1 MKFLLGVVD
10 IPYVN
15 AATGKK
21 KAKIKAGLQTTGQ
34 IAQILEDKYGI
45 MQHFVDAHG
54 DEIIADLE
62 NGLGGAL
69 ETLLMG
75 GPPNDDLYAA
85 AAAKIEERFRQFLE
99 NKEMDRMGVPG
110 VPTLASLMN
119 VSSRK
124 KKTASAMLAATPAR
138 PSFIDTSLYE
148 LSFKFWSEASSS

>member
-15 AATGKK
+15 APSKRAR
-21 KAKIKAGLQTTGQ
+21 KIRAGLQTTGQ
-34 IAQILEDKYGI
+34 IASILEEKYGI

-75 GPPNDDLYAA
+75 GTPNDDLYAA
-85 AAAKIEERFRQFLE
+85 AAAKIEERFRRFIDA
-99 NKEMDRMGVPG
+99 KEMDRMGVPG
-110 VPTLASLMN
+110 VPTQASLIGIR
-119 VSSRK
+119 SRFK
-124 KKTASAMLAATPAR
+124 NRRDPGR
-138 PSFIDTSLYE
+138 PSFQDSALYE
-148 LSFKFWSEASSS
+148 NSFRFWSEASE

>member
-15 AATGKK
+15 APGKRK
-21 KAKIKAGLQTTGQ
+21 KISAGLQTTGQ

-75 GPPNDDLYAA
+75 GTPNDDLYAA
-85 AAAKIEERFRQFLE
+85 AAAKIEERFRLFIDS
-99 NKEMDRMGVPG
+99 KEMDRMGVPG
-110 VPTLASLMN
+110 VPTKASLIGIR
-119 VSSRK
+119 SRFK
-124 KKTASAMLAATPAR
+124 NRRDPGR
-138 PSFIDTSLYE
+138 PSFDDTGLFSN
-148 LSFKFWSEASSS
+148 SFKFWSEIQ